1 MSNTNIDTI
10 SGLFLGLFLG
20 ILLIILYALPKINL
34 IYFKYN
40 NYNKSDIL
48 FIVFFSICLFSFT
61 YICVN
66 FITGQYKTIDKL
78 EKNPINQINQINN
91 SNEYEL
97 QITFNDDNQKLNS
110 LFYVILV
117 IFSIIMIISNMNY
130 MVNNQFEFFNNKYK
144 ANLNIV
150 SVLVSATIIGLY
162 FGISKN

>member
-10 SGLFLGLFLG
+10 SGLFLGGFLG
-20 ILLIILYALPKINL
+20 ILLIILYVLPKINW
-34 IYFKYN
+34 IYFKNN
-40 NYNKSDIL
+40 NYNKKDIL

-66 FITGQYKTIDKL
+66 FITGQYKNIEI
-78 EKNPINQINQINN
+78 EKNE
-91 SNEYEL
+91 SNENKL
-97 QITFNDDNQKLNS
+97 KINFDDTQKLNN
-110 LFYVILV
+110 FFIAILI

-144 ANLNIV
+144 ATLNIF

>member
-1 MSNTNIDTI
+1 MSHTNIDTI
-10 SGLFLGLFLG
+10 SGLFLGGFLG
-20 ILLIILYALPKINL
+20 ILLIILYVFPKKNL
-34 IYFKYN
+34 IYFKHN
-40 NYNKSDIL
+40 IYNKTDIL

-66 FITGQYKTIDKL
+66 FITGQYKTIDNLGVKDDR
-78 EKNPINQINQINN
+78 
-91 SNEYEL
+91 L
-97 QITFNDDNQKLNS
+97 QITFNDDNQKLTS

-144 ANLNIV
+144 ANLNIF

-162 FGISKN
+162 FGIPKD

>member
-1 MSNTNIDTI
+1 MSHTNIDII
-10 SGLFLGLFLG
+10 SGLFLGGFLG
-20 ILLIILYALPKINL
+20 ILLIVLYLGRIKNF

-40 NYNKSDIL
+40 NYNKTDIL

-61 YICVN
+61 YLCVN
-66 FITGQYKTIDKL
+66 FITGQYKTID
-78 EKNPINQINQINN
+78 INN
-91 SNEYEL
+91 DNDKL
-97 QITFNDDNQKLNS
+97 KITFNDDNQKLNT
-110 LFYVILV
+110 LFYAILI

-144 ANLNIV
+144 ANLNIF